1 MTTCFRRKR
10 PNINEFLGG
19 KLGVE
24 VLSKY
29 LFQLGKKINIRESM
43 FINSNYLEIWNQLT
57 AYYDRVR
64 EKYDRIFF
72 YFLLGEYSGA
82 GWRQVYRGSTW
93 SSTKR
98 GEVPWPSI
106 FLHRPELHT
115 QRLGKALLTWFPCYK
130 SFCFKAGKAT
140 HVLSWMVN
148 PWIGVWGKGKG
159 ERILRLAQ
167 TPEII

>member
-72 YFLLGEYSGA
+72 YFLLGKYSGA
-82 GWRQVYRGSTW
+82 GRRQVYRGS
-93 SSTKR
+93 
-98 GEVPWPSI
+98 
-106 FLHRPELHT
+106 
-115 QRLGKALLTWFPCYK
+115 A
-130 SFCFKAGKAT
+130 
-140 HVLSWMVN
+140 
-148 PWIGVWGKGKG
+148 
-159 ERILRLAQ
+159 
-167 TPEII
+167 